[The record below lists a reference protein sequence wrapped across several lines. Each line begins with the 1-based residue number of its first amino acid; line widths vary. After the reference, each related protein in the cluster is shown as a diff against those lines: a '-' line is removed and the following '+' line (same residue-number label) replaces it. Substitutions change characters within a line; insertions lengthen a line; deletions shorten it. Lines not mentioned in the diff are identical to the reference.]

1 MMTASTPSRQM
12 RLAYWI
18 VRSAAV
24 STCQE
29 PNLEA
34 CLVELNAVFAFLSG
48 RDWKRF
54 LGVLDLCSSRNYHS
68 LPKAP

>member
-1 MMTASTPSRQM
+1 MMTASRPSRQM
-12 RLAYWI
+12 RLAYCV

-34 CLVELNAVFAFLSG
+34 GPAELNAVFAFLSE
-48 RDWKRF
+48 RDW
-54 LGVLDLCSSRNYHS
+54 SSCRECWTC
-68 LPKAP
+68 AA